1 MDWPGLLSIARPVV
15 GGQDWTLQEGMMGK
29 TKGPR
34 EAGPNAELQTG
45 AHAEGGI
52 SSNGKELPD
61 ALQLHLDKVL
71 EAIKTTREALEHKID
86 SVVID
91 VGLLRA
97 DHKKVAEKVE
107 TNKLLLA
114 DIQPKV
120 GDNTENI
127 AKLTEKMEVLERKM
141 EDLEGRDRRSNIR
154 VIGLPEGTED
164 SDMVKFLEN
173 WIREE
178 VAGDALSSFVALE
191 RAHRVPGRRPQ
202 PGMPARSIVAKLL
215 HYRDRDTIL
224 QKARDHG
231 DRKSACRERV

>member
-1 MDWPGLLSIARPVV
+1 
-15 GGQDWTLQEGMMGK
+15 MMGK

-45 AHAEGGI
+45 GHTEGGI

-97 DHKKVAEKVE
+97 DHKKIAEKVE
-107 TNKLLLA
+107 NNKLLLA

-127 AKLTEKMEVLERKM
+127 ARLTEKMEVLERRM

-154 VIGLPEGTED
+154 VIGIPEGTEE

-178 VAGDALSSFVALE
+178 VAGTHCPLSLRWRGHTGY
-191 RAHRVPGRRPQ
+191 RADSRSPGCQ
-202 PGMPARSIVAKLL
+202 
-215 HYRDRDTIL
+215 RDRLWPSYCTIETETSYC
-224 QKARDHG
+224 R
-231 DRKSACRERV
+231 RREIMVRIKSPMPTYPSSRIIH